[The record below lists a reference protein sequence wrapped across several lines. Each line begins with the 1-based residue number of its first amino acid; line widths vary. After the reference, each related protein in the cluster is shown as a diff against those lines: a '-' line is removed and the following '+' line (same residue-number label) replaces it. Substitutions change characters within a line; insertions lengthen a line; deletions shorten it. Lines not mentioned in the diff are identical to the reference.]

1 MSKCRQC
8 NIEVLDETERCPL
21 CNTVLDETEEMENMY
36 PDIRVKTRKLVF
48 FSRVYLFLAVVIEI
62 ILINICMLTEV
73 QSLVYIISG
82 LVLLFGYIVIKYAIL
97 GTSGYIAKTV
107 VLTVIAVIMLVAIDF
122 FVGYDGWSVNYVLPS
137 GILLI
142 DVGILALMVINRKNW
157 QSYLMLQI
165 FMVIC
170 SGVAVVMNAFQIIT
184 EPIVSIIALNVSVIL
199 LLGTVIVGG
208 RRSRVELKRR
218 FHIKIMI
225 WRAGIEDTH
234 NK

>member
-21 CNTVLDETEEMENMY
+21 CNTVLDETVEMENMY
-36 PDIRVKTRKLVF
+36 PDIRVKTRKLVL
-48 FSRVYLFLAVVIEI
+48 FSRIYLFLAVVTEI
-62 ILINICMLTEV
+62 ILINICMLSEV

-82 LVLLFGYIVIKYAIL
+82 FVLLFGYIVIKYAIL

-142 DVGILALMVINRKNW
+142 DAGILVLMVINRKNW

-218 FHIKIMI
+218 FHI
-225 WRAGIEDTH
+225 
-234 NK
+234 

>member
-170 SGVAVVMNAFQIIT
+170 SGVAVVINAFQIIT

-218 FHIKIMI
+218 FHI
-225 WRAGIEDTH
+225 
-234 NK
+234 

>member
-1 MSKCRQC
+1 M
-8 NIEVLDETERCPL
+8 
-21 CNTVLDETEEMENMY
+21 LDETEEMENMY

-218 FHIKIMI
+218 FHI
-225 WRAGIEDTH
+225 
-234 NK
+234 